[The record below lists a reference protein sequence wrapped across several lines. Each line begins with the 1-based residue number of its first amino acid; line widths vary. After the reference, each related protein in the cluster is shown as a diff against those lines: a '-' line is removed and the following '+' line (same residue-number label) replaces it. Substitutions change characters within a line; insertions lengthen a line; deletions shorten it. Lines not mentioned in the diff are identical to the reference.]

1 MVQDIRNPHSDVC
14 STGRWVATEGQ
25 GIFPECLR
33 VIRCEESAGK
43 RTDYMLNCHVSS
55 LLMGLSARAV
65 TQVPEL
71 FFFVIH
77 RVCVCVQINV
87 FKLQLM

>member
-14 STGRWVATEGQ
+14 STGRWVVTEGQ
-25 GIFPECLR
+25 LQLR

-65 TQVPEL
+65 T
-71 FFFVIH
+71 
-77 RVCVCVQINV
+77 
-87 FKLQLM
+87 

>member
-71 FFFVIH
+71 FFLSFIE
-77 RVCVCVQINV
+77 CVCVQINV